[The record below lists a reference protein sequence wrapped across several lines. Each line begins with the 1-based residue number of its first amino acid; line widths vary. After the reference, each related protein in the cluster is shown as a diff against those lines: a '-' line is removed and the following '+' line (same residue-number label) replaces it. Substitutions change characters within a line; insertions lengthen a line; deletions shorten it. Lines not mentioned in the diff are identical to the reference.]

1 MASAHIILT
10 SGGTGGHIFPALAV
24 AEQLRL
30 QAPDV
35 SLLFIGSQYGPE
47 ARLAKEAGLD
57 FMGLAVRGVLGRG
70 LRAAGALAA
79 MARAI
84 LCAKGILKD
93 FQPDVVMG
101 FGSYASMPALAA
113 ACLRRTPIAIH
124 EQNAIP
130 GLSNRLM
137 ARMAR
142 TVFLALPDQL
152 GQFPADRTQLVGNP
166 VRGAI
171 AALYKAEAQPRSQN
185 RPPSLLVMG
194 GSQGAR
200 AINSSVL
207 AALPR
212 LKGIH
217 IRHQT
222 GTADFERVKAGYQAH
237 GFTANEADVVP
248 FINDM
253 ASAYAE
259 ADLVLC
265 RSGATTVAELAL
277 AGKPSVL
284 VPFPFATHDHQTG
297 NARALE
303 QAGAACLIQERDMIS
318 HDLAG
323 TVLEILHDPARCIA
337 MGRAAHTCAKP
348 DAARDVARSLLEL
361 TAASKGD
368 FHA

>member
-1 MASAHIILT
+1 MASVRIILT
-10 SGGTGGHIFPALAV
+10 TGGTGGHIFPALAV
-24 AEQLRL
+24 AEQLCL
-30 QAPDV
+30 QAPDAA
-35 SLLFIGSQYGPE
+35 LLFVGSQYGPE
-47 ARLAKEAGLD
+47 ARLAREAGLD
-57 FMGLAVRGVLGRG
+57 FIGLPVRGVLGRG
-70 LRAAGALAA
+70 LRAIGALAA

-84 LCAKGILKD
+84 ITAKGILKE
-93 FQPDVVMG
+93 FRPNVVAG
-101 FGSYASMPALAA
+101 FGSYASMPALVA
-113 ACLRRTPIAIH
+113 ACLSGTPIAIH
-124 EQNAIP
+124 EQNAVP

-137 ARMAR
+137 ARKAR

-152 GQFPADRTQLVGNP
+152 GQFPSDRTQLVGNP

-171 AALYKAEAQPRSQN
+171 AALYTMEATPRSQEQ
-185 RPPSLLVMG
+185 PPHLLVMG

-200 AINSSVL
+200 AINSAVL

-217 IRHQT
+217 IHHQT
-222 GTADFERVKAGYQAH
+222 GAADFERVKAGYQAY
-237 GFTANEADVVP
+237 GFTATEAEVTP
-248 FINDM
+248 FINDV
-253 ASAYAE
+253 ARAYAE

-303 QAGAACLIQERDMIS
+303 QAGAACLIPEREIVS

-323 TVLEILHDPARCIA
+323 TVLELLHDPARCLT
-337 MGRAAHTCAKP
+337 MGRAAYTCAKP
-348 DAARDVARSLLEL
+348 YAARDVARGLLEL
-361 TAASKGD
+361 AATSKGAL
-368 FHA
+368 HA

>member
-1 MASAHIILT
+1 MTSVRIILT
-10 SGGTGGHIFPALAV
+10 TGGTGGHIFPALAV

-30 QAPDV
+30 QVPDI
-35 SLLFIGSQYGPE
+35 SLLFVGSEYGPE
-47 ARLAKEAGLD
+47 ARLTKEAGLD

-70 LRAAGALAA
+70 LRAASALAA
-79 MARAI
+79 MAHAI
-84 LCAKGILKD
+84 LAAKGILKE
-93 FQPDVVMG
+93 FRPDVVAG
-101 FGSYASMPALAA
+101 FGSYASMPALTAA
-113 ACLRRTPIAIH
+113 ALKGTPIAIH

-152 GQFPADRTQLVGNP
+152 GRFSASRTRLVGNP

-171 AALYKAEAQPRSQN
+171 AALYNTQGAPRTEEQT
-185 RPPSLLVMG
+185 PSLLVMG
-194 GSQGAR
+194 GSQGAH
-200 AINSSVL
+200 AINSAVL

-222 GTADFERVKAGYQAH
+222 GSADFERVKAGYQAH
-237 GFTANEADVVP
+237 GFTAQEAEVTP

-253 ASAYAE
+253 ARAYAE

-303 QAGAACLIQERDMIS
+303 QAGAACLIPERDMVSRDI
-318 HDLAG
+318 AG
-323 TVLEILHDPARCIA
+323 TVLDILHDPARCIA

-348 DAARDVARSLLEL
+348 DAARDVALGLLEL
-361 TAASKGD
+361 AAASKGAS
-368 FHA
+368 HA

>member
-1 MASAHIILT
+1 MASVRIILT
-10 SGGTGGHIFPALAV
+10 TGGTGGHIFPALAV

-30 QAPDV
+30 QAPDA
-35 SLLFIGSQYGPE
+35 SLLFMGSQYGPE
-47 ARLAKEAGLD
+47 ARLSKEAGLE
-57 FMGLAVRGVLGRG
+57 FTGLAVRGVLGRG
-70 LRAAGALAA
+70 LRAVAALAA
-79 MARAI
+79 MARAVVS
-84 LCAKGILKD
+84 ARGILKD
-93 FQPDVVMG
+93 FQPDIVAG

-113 ACLRRTPIAIH
+113 ACLIGTPIAIH

-142 TVFLALPDQL
+142 KVFLALPDQL
-152 GQFPADRTQLVGNP
+152 GRFPSDRTQLVGNP

-171 AALYKAEAQPRSQN
+171 AALYNAQAQPQAGN
-185 RPPSLLVMG
+185 RLPSLLVMG

-200 AINSSVL
+200 AINSAVL

-222 GTADFERVKAGYQAH
+222 GEADFERVKAGYQAH
-237 GFTANEADVVP
+237 GFTAEEADVTP
-248 FINDM
+248 FITDM
-253 ASAYAE
+253 ARAYAE

-303 QAGAACLIQERDMIS
+303 QAGAACLIQEKDMVCR
-318 HDLAG
+318 DLAG
-323 TVLEILHDPARCIA
+323 TVLEILHDPARCA
-337 MGRAAHTCAKP
+337 TMGRAAHTCARP
-348 DAARDVARSLLEL
+348 CAAKDVARGLLDL
-361 TAASKGD
+361 AAASKGD
-368 FHA
+368 SHA

>member
-1 MASAHIILT
+1 MTAVRIILT
-10 SGGTGGHIFPALAV
+10 TGGTGGHIFPALAV

-35 SLLFIGSQYGPE
+35 RLLFIGSQYGPE
-47 ARLAKEAGLD
+47 ARLAREAGLD
-57 FMGLAVRGVLGRG
+57 FVGLAVRGVLGRG
-70 LRAAGALAA
+70 LRAAGALVA
-79 MARAI
+79 MVRAI
-84 LCAKGILKD
+84 MTARGILKE
-93 FQPDVVMG
+93 FRPDAVAG
-101 FGSYASMPALAA
+101 FGSYASMPALTA
-113 ACLRRTPIAIH
+113 ACLAGTPIAIH
-124 EQNAIP
+124 EQNAIS

-137 ARMAR
+137 ARKAR
-142 TVFLALPDQL
+142 TIFLALPDQL
-152 GQFPADRTQLVGNP
+152 GQFPADRTRLVGNP

-171 AALYKAEAQPRSQN
+171 AALYSTEQAS
-185 RPPSLLVMG
+185 RPENHRPCLLVMG

-200 AINSSVL
+200 AINSAVL

-212 LKGIH
+212 LKDVRIH
-217 IRHQT
+217 HQT
-222 GTADFERVKAGYQAH
+222 GTTDFERVRAGYQAH
-237 GFTANEADVVP
+237 GFTAEDAEVTP

-253 ASAYAE
+253 ARAYAE

-297 NARALE
+297 NAKALE
-303 QAGAACLIQERDMIS
+303 QAGAACLIPERDVVS

-323 TVLEILHDPARCIA
+323 TVLEILHDPARCLA
-337 MGRAAHTCAKP
+337 MGHAAHTCARP
-348 DAARDVARSLLEL
+348 YAARDVARGLLEL
-361 TAASKGD
+361 TAAKGD